1 MTIYIGLTDELLD
14 LWYIYK
20 LMELICQEL
29 MGDSTLSEKNVM
41 SKGNILEFW
50 PHFWGFNVSFE
61 SWFFTVSGC
70 WYTYPS
76 EKYEFVSWDDDMPN
90 IWKNKKCAKAPT
102 SMDNPRAAGYPTNQG

>member
-41 SKGNILEFW
+41 SKGNILEF
-50 PHFWGFNVSFE
+50 
-61 SWFFTVSGC
+61 
-70 WYTYPS
+70 
-76 EKYEFVSWDDDMPN
+76 
-90 IWKNKKCAKAPT
+90 
-102 SMDNPRAAGYPTNQG
+102 